1 MSKGDLAALRATV
14 RGRVQGVGFR
24 FFVERE
30 ANALGLTGFVRNRPD
45 GSVEVVAEGDRAALD
60 ALLRELHDGP
70 RMAIVE
76 GVNATWKAASG
87 AYASFGVL
95 T

>member
-1 MSKGDLAALRATV
+1 MSEGDLAALRAIV

-45 GSVEVVAEGDRAALD
+45 DSVEVLAEGGRVALE
-60 ALLRELHDGP
+60 ALLRALRHGP
-70 RMAIVE
+70 RIALVE
-76 GVNATWKAASG
+76 AVAVTWEAASG
-87 AYASFGVL
+87 GYASFGVRA
-95 T
+95 